1 MILFAAA
8 VVYIPPL
15 QTLLGTGA
23 LPPRDVLFLL
33 PYPLIVCGAD
43 ELRRWDDAPV
53 ERRSRPSGRSSRPG
67 RGYVTA
73 APER

>member
-43 ELRRWDDAPV
+43 ELRRWV
-53 ERRSRPSGRSSRPG
+53 MRRWSAG
-67 RGYVTA
+67 RGHPA
-73 APER
+73 ARHGPAAAT